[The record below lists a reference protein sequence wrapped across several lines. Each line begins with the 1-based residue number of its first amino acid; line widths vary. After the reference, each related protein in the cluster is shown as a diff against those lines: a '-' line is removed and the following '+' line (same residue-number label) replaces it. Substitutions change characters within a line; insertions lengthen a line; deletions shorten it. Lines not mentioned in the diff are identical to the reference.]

1 MLKFKT
7 SGVCAKEIIFEIE
20 DDIVKSVDFVGGCPG
35 NLVGIKALVEGS
47 HIDDV
52 IARLSGISCG
62 KRKTSCP
69 DQLSK
74 ALAEYKVKIKTK
86 A

>member
-1 MLKFKT
+1 MAKFKT

-20 DDIVKSVDFVGGCPG
+20 NDIVKSVEFVGGCPG
-35 NLVGIKALVEGS
+35 SLVGIKALVEGS
-47 HIDDV
+47 HIDD
-52 IARLSGISCG
+52 IINKLKGINCG

-74 ALAEYKVKIKTK
+74 ALAEYKVKTKTNE
-86 A
+86 